1 MNRIIKYR
9 ILITIFLSAFSIAL
23 TAQQIAFPGAEGF
36 GRYTTGGRGQSVYYV
51 TNLNDAGVG
60 SLRDA
65 LSAGNRTILFKVS
78 GTIYLNSDLKV
89 SKANTTIAGQ
99 SAPGDG
105 ICIANYTFRVE
116 ASNVIVRFIRCRLGD
131 VTKYADDGMDG
142 NGTSPSVT
150 RSNIIIDHCSMS
162 WCLDEAGSFYDN
174 KNFTLQWCIL
184 SESLYHSY
192 HPKGDHGYG
201 GIWGGQGASFHHNL
215 LAHHTSRNPRF
226 CGSRY
231 TGDSINEIV
240 DFRNN
245 VLYNWG
251 NINTAYGGE
260 GGNYNMVNNYYKSGP
275 ATTKSNLKY
284 RILNYSCFYAATD
297 AAIYPDTVW
306 GGKFYVNGNYVN
318 GYTKTTADN
327 WLGQGSNP
335 GVQIDNAAFKN
346 VMARGQLIAPLSVAP
361 VNTQTPQD
369 AFVFVVAT
377 AGATMPKRDT
387 VDRRIARETATG
399 TVTYGGHTYDSA
411 YTANLPSGII
421 DSQNDVG
428 GWPTL
433 NSRPYPNDT
442 DNDGMP
448 DEWENQRG
456 LNAANATDRNSF
468 NINGY
473 TNLENFLN
481 GDSIIAVGTPNTC
494 INALS
499 VNSSNTGNWLNLKD
513 SSYQRLIATDTMN
526 VVASILDSAINLGI
540 IKTSYF
546 VSASKRLNTFGKPYL
561 NRNIT
566 VRSSLFP
573 GGYFKL
579 RLYIT
584 NSEWNSLKAVDTAL
598 KTINDLKVLF
608 VTDTSCLS
616 SLNTVPAILNPV
628 STGLW
633 GTYATGYYIDV
644 ITNQLGTFFFGSAG
658 SVMPLTLL
666 DFFAI
671 KQNNETVLLSWK
683 TDNEIN
689 LQQFIIEKSTDGISF
704 NALSNIQAQNT
715 AGFHEYSSI
724 DAKLVKGI
732 TYYRLKM
739 IDNSG
744 AYRYS
749 NTVVFKET
757 NCAVIVMPNPAK
769 EEINVVHGKLN
780 KVMPIKIYSVQGQ
793 LLMEAFTNINSDR
806 TKLSIATLI
815 KGTYFLVIDEWS
827 PKAKIFIKE

>member
-1 MNRIIKYR
+1 MKLFTVRFLFVLLLSSIS
-9 ILITIFLSAFSIAL
+9 LIVS
-23 TAQQIAFPGAEGF
+23 AQQIAFPGAEGY
-36 GRYTTGGRGQSVYYV
+36 GRFSTGGRGQSVYYV
-51 TNLNDAGVG
+51 TNLNDAGAG

-78 GTIYLNSDLKV
+78 GTIYLNSNLKI
-89 SKANTTIAGQ
+89 SNNNTTIAGQ

-116 ASNVIVRFIRCRLGD
+116 ANNVIVRFIRCRLGD

-174 KNFTLQWCIL
+174 KNFTLQWCLL

-245 VLYNWG
+245 VIYNWG

-275 ATTKSNLKY
+275 ATNKSNLKY
-284 RILNYSCFYAATD
+284 RILNYSCYYYSTD

-318 GYTKTTADN
+318 GYAKTTADN
-327 WLGQGSNP
+327 WLGQGVNP
-335 GVQIDNAAFKN
+335 GVQIDNTAFKN
-346 VMARGQLIAPLSVAP
+346 VMARGQLLNPLTVAP
-361 VNTQTPQD
+361 VTTQTAQD
-369 AFVFVVAT
+369 AFIYVVAG
-377 AGATMPKRDT
+377 AGALMPKRDS

-399 TVTYGGHTYDSA
+399 TVTVGGHTYDSA

-433 NSRPYPNDT
+433 NSRPYPTDS

-448 DEWENQRG
+448 DEWETQRG
-456 LNAANATDRNSF
+456 LNVANATDRNNF

-481 GDSIIAVGTPNTC
+481 GDSIIAVGTLNTC
-494 INALS
+494 NNTLPVISA
-499 VNSSNTGNWLNLKD
+499 NTGVYINLKD

-526 VVASILDSAINLGI
+526 LVASILDSAISLGSVQS
-540 IKTSYF
+540 TYY
-546 VSASKRLNTFGKPYL
+546 VSSTTRLNSFGKPYL
-561 NRNIT
+561 KRNIT
-566 VRSSLFP
+566 IKSSLNP
-573 GGYFKL
+573 TGNFKL

-584 NSEWNSLKAVDTAL
+584 KAELNSLKAVDTAI
-598 KTINDLKVLF
+598 KSINDIKVLY
-608 VTDTSCLS
+608 VKDTNCITT
-616 SLNTVPAILNPV
+616 LNVVPAILNPIQ
-628 STGLW
+628 SGEW
-633 GTYATGYYIDV
+633 GTYTTGYFVDIL
-644 ITNQLGTFFFGSAG
+644 TNKLGTFFFGSAE
-658 SVMPLTLL
+658 SVLPVELL
-666 DFFAI
+666 KFNGENQAN
-671 KQNNETVLLSWK
+671 KVLLSWS
-683 TDNEIN
+683 TENEIN
-689 LQQFIIEKSTDGISF
+689 LQSFLIEKSLDGINF
-704 NALSNIQAQNT
+704 N
-715 AGFHEYSSI
+715 YCSSI
-724 DAKLVKGI
+724 DALNTPGI
-732 TYYRLKM
+732 HEYKTFDNGWYNEVIYYRLKM
-739 IDNSG
+739 IDKSG
-744 AYRYS
+744 TYS
-749 NTVVFKET
+749 YSKIITIRDKNLLLQVT
-757 NCAVIVMPNPAK
+757 PNPAK
-769 EEINVVHGKLN
+769 EEIKLLHGKRN
-780 KVMPIKIYSVQGQ
+780 KLVPIKIFSAQGQ
-793 LLMEAFTNINSDR
+793 LVLERYSTMNSDYS
-806 TKLSIATLI
+806 KISIGSLV
-815 KGTYFLVIDEWS
+815 KGTYFIFMEDIS
-827 PKAKIFIKE
+827 PKPVIFIKE

>member
-1 MNRIIKYR
+1 MKLITFR
-9 ILITIFLSAFSIAL
+9 ILYAILISSIAL
-23 TAQQIAFPGAEGF
+23 TISAQQIAFPGAEGF
-36 GRYTTGGRGQSVYYV
+36 GRFTTGGRGQSVYYV
-51 TNLNDAGVG
+51 TNLKDAGVG

-78 GTIYLNSDLKV
+78 GTIYLNSELKV

-174 KNFTLQWCIL
+174 KNFTLQWCML

-231 TGDSINEIV
+231 TGDSTNEIV

-251 NINTAYGGE
+251 NINTVYGGE
-260 GGNYNMVNNYYKSGP
+260 GGNYNIVNNYYKSGP

-284 RILNYSCFYAATD
+284 RILNYTTFYVATD

-306 GGKFYVNGNYVN
+306 GGNFYVNGNYVN
-318 GYTKTTADN
+318 GFSKTTADN

-335 GVQIDNAAFKN
+335 GVQIDNSAFKN
-346 VMARGQLIAPLSVAP
+346 VMARGQLLNPLNVAP
-361 VNTQTPQD
+361 VTTQSPQD
-369 AFVFVVAT
+369 AFIYVVAG
-377 AGATMPKRDT
+377 AGAIMPKRDT

-399 TVTYGGHTYDSA
+399 TVTFGGHTYDST
-411 YTANLPSGII
+411 YTSNLPSGII

-433 NSRPYPNDT
+433 NSRPYPTDS

-448 DEWENQRG
+448 DEWETQRG
-456 LNAANATDRNSF
+456 LNTANAADRNNF

-481 GDSIIAVGTPNTC
+481 GDSIIAVGTS
-494 INALS
+494 NACNKTLPVIS
-499 VNSSNTGNWLNLKD
+499 ANTGVYINLKD

-526 VVASILDSAINLGI
+526 VVATILDSAITLGGI
-540 IKTSYF
+540 QSTYYISSTI
-546 VSASKRLNTFGKPYL
+546 RLNSFGKPYL

-566 VRSSLFP
+566 IKSTQTP
-573 GGYFKL
+573 AGNFKL

-584 NSEWNSLKAVDTAL
+584 KAELNTLMVADTAI
-598 KTINDLKVLF
+598 KRINDLKVLY
-608 VTDTSCLS
+608 VQDTNCIT
-616 SLNTVPAILNPV
+616 SLNIIPV
-628 STGLW
+628 IITPLLTGVW
-633 GTYATGYYIDV
+633 GTYATGYYID
-644 ITNQLGTFFFGSAG
+644 IFTNKLGTFFFGSAA
-658 SVMPLTLL
+658 SVLPVELL
-666 DFFAI
+666 KFNGE
-671 KQNNETVLLSWK
+671 KQSNKVILSWS
-683 TDNEIN
+683 TATEIN
-689 LQQFIIEKSTDGISF
+689 LQSFQIEKSFDGF
-704 NALSNIQAQNT
+704 NFNYVSSVDAYNT
-715 AGFHEYSSI
+715 SGTHEYYSS
-724 DAKLVKGI
+724 DNSWSNGVV
-732 TYYRLKM
+732 YYRLKM
-739 IDNSG
+739 IDKSGTYCYSKTITIRELNSLLQV
-744 AYRYS
+744 
-749 NTVVFKET
+749 T
-757 NCAVIVMPNPAK
+757 PNPAR
-769 EEINVVHGKLN
+769 EEIKIVHGKKN
-780 KVMPIKIYSVQGQ
+780 KLMPIKIFTAMGQ
-793 LLMEAFTNINSDR
+793 LVLEVFSTVNSEY
-806 TKLSIATLI
+806 TKISIASLS
-815 KGTYFLVIDEWS
+815 KGTYFLLMEDITTQPV
-827 PKAKIFIKE
+827 IFIKE

>member
-1 MNRIIKYR
+1 MKLLTQR
-9 ILITIFLSAFSIAL
+9 LLVALSIAL
-23 TAQQIAFPGAEGF
+23 IALTGTSQQIAFPGAEGF
-36 GRYTTGGRGQSVYYV
+36 GRFTTGGRGQSVYYV
-51 TNLNDAGVG
+51 TNLNDAGAG

-142 NGTSPSVT
+142 NGTSPAVT

-174 KNFTLQWCIL
+174 KNFTLQWCML

-231 TGDSINEIV
+231 TGDSTNEIV

-284 RILNYSCFYAATD
+284 RLLNYSCYYFATD

-318 GYTKTTADN
+318 GYAKTTADN
-327 WLGQGSNP
+327 LLGQGSNP
-335 GVQIDNAAFKN
+335 GVQIDNSAFKN
-346 VMARGQLIAPLSVAP
+346 VMARGQLLSPLTVAP
-361 VNTQTPQD
+361 VNTQTAQD
-369 AFVFVVAT
+369 AFVYVVAG
-377 AGATMPKRDT
+377 AGAIMPKRDT

-399 TVTYGGHTYDSA
+399 TVTFGGHTYDSA
-411 YTANLPSGII
+411 YTANQPSGII
-421 DSQNDVG
+421 DSQYDVG

-433 NSRPYPNDT
+433 NSRPYPTDT

-448 DEWENQRG
+448 DEWETQRG
-456 LNAANATDRNSF
+456 LNPANATDRNNF

-481 GDSIIAVGTPNTC
+481 GDSIIAVGTLNTC
-494 INALS
+494 NNTLTVLS
-499 VNSSNTGNWLNLKD
+499 ANTGSFIDLKD

-526 VVASILDSAINLGI
+526 VVASILDSAIVLGS
-540 IKTSYF
+540 IKSTYY
-546 VSASKRLNTFGKPYL
+546 VSSTIRLNSFGKPYL

-566 VRSSLFP
+566 IKSTQNP
-573 GGYFKL
+573 AGNFKL

-584 NSEWNSLKAVDTAL
+584 KAE
-598 KTINDLKVLF
+598 
-608 VTDTSCLS
+608 LS
-616 SLNTVPAILNPV
+616 SLMA
-628 STGLW
+628 
-633 GTYATGYYIDV
+633 
-644 ITNQLGTFFFGSAG
+644 
-658 SVMPLTLL
+658 
-666 DFFAI
+666 
-671 KQNNETVLLSWK
+671 
-683 TDNEIN
+683 
-689 LQQFIIEKSTDGISF
+689 
-704 NALSNIQAQNT
+704 
-715 AGFHEYSSI
+715 
-724 DAKLVKGI
+724 
-732 TYYRLKM
+732 
-739 IDNSG
+739 
-744 AYRYS
+744 
-749 NTVVFKET
+749 
-757 NCAVIVMPNPAK
+757 
-769 EEINVVHGKLN
+769 
-780 KVMPIKIYSVQGQ
+780 
-793 LLMEAFTNINSDR
+793 
-806 TKLSIATLI
+806 
-815 KGTYFLVIDEWS
+815 
-827 PKAKIFIKE
+827 